1 MILIVGLGNPGAQ
14 YEYTRHNAGFI
25 ILDNILKDVD
35 WTKSHKANTL
45 FYREIKHKREIEYL
59 KPETFMNN
67 SGTAVLYAKTKHKV
81 RPENIIVIHDD
92 VDLPFGSVKISFNR
106 SSGGHKG
113 VESIIKKI
121 NSKEFVRIR
130 VGVMP
135 PIPTDHLKKPKRK
148 DEEAMHKF
156 VLGNFKEEELK
167 VIKKISK
174 TIAEMIETII
184 KEGRDK
190 AMNIYN

>member
-81 RPENIIVIHDD
+81 KPENIIVIHDD

-121 NSKEFVRIR
+121 NSKEFIRIR
-130 VGVMP
+130 VGIMP

-184 KEGRDK
+184 KDGRDK